1 MALIKEV
8 KGKQPVF
15 GKNIYL
21 ADNAT
26 IVGEVEMGDD
36 CSVWFSAVV
45 RGEKVTVP
53 KKYMLEMQ
61 KARVRNLSDQEKVEL
76 IEEIQNEMMISE
88 SFLVTAA
95 TNDVDHPGDEKLI

>member
-1 MALIKEV
+1 MLTVRERFILQFLLRKLNE
-8 KGKQPVF
+8 
-15 GKNIYL
+15 Y
-21 ADNAT
+21 
-26 IVGEVEMGDD
+26 
-36 CSVWFSAVV
+36 SAVV
-45 RGEKVTVP
+45 RGEKGTVP